1 MWVGDGFVRGE
12 DLAMSMDFPV
22 LLREDYPVAEDRD
35 EAVAREQPVQLG
47 IWHGMPDRGKVG
59 G

>member
-1 MWVGDGFVRGE
+1 
-12 DLAMSMDFPV
+12 MSMDFPV

-47 IWHGMPDRGKVG
+47 I
-59 G
+59 